1 MKNLSITKKMLLI
14 NTPAMIA
21 LIILSLIFIFM
32 TNSVNNITRQT
43 LYDELYV
50 PTAALLNADRDFYQA
65 YVAEDEIAL
74 LKASQSASDQAKT
87 YDGLITGFLDK
98 AKQEL
103 TLLSTQEPAPR
114 PSEQLEKLVADFSD
128 SAQKEIE
135 SLNTQGYAL
144 RPSQSLESLVTDFS
158 KNAQQEL
165 ALLKS
170 QNVAARPSET
180 LENLVAD
187 FSQNAESKLA
197 QLSVKNSISDASQL
211 MESLAAD
218 FSENATQ
225 AKTRMDDA
233 FTKIQANA
241 DLYENYQHP
250 TAGVTL
256 KKLHQ
261 EFTVRFDEWFNT
273 NPVTSDSTDTEKHLA
288 AFNAAREQINLM
300 TELLEAYAQGS
311 TTAIAGQIANST
323 VSSIVIV
330 AVIAV
335 LLTLLAIYVIH
346 YLKKNVLYIT
356 GISKRIAQGELQLAI
371 DEKTFARDE
380 IGQLSK
386 AMGQILYK
394 LGEYHNYIAEIAS
407 VLDAMKQ
414 GEMAIRLNQAYEGE
428 FAAVKTA
435 LLGISSSLSDTL
447 SNINIAAE
455 HVSTGAAQVANG
467 AQALAAGSSE
477 QASSIEELSIS
488 VTKVAGQAKDNSV
501 NVKAATQ
508 YVDKA
513 SADIRDGSEH
523 MSRLTGAMVNIGS
536 ASDQIVHIAKV
547 IEEIAFQTNILALN
561 AAIEAA
567 RAGNAGKG
575 FAVVADEV
583 RNLAAKSAE
592 AAKKTGELIRHS
604 AEAVAD
610 GTELVAQTAKIL
622 YNIQGNDNRVNEII
636 TEVHQASSEQ
646 VIAMEQIKKG
656 LDQIS
661 SVVQTNAAT
670 AEENS
675 AASEEMSSQAIVL
688 HSEVGKFKLG
698 ASAKWLG

>member
-1 MKNLSITKKMLLI
+1 MKNLSITKKLLLI

-32 TNSVNNITRQT
+32 TNSVNKSTQQS
-43 LYDELYV
+43 LYDELYI

-74 LKASQSASDQAKT
+74 IQARQSASEQAKA
-87 YDGLITGFLDK
+87 YDDLITGFLDK

-114 PSEQLEKLVADFSD
+114 PSEQLENLVADFSIN
-128 SAQKEIE
+128 AQKEIE
-135 SLNTQGYAL
+135 TLNTQEYTL
-144 RPSQSLESLVTDFS
+144 RPSKTLEGLVTDFS
-158 KNAQQEL
+158 INAEQEL

-187 FSQNAESKLA
+187 FSKNAESKLA
-197 QLSVKNSISDASQL
+197 QLSSNTITDESKM
-211 MESLAAD
+211 MENLAAD

-233 FTKIQANA
+233 FTKIQANQ

-256 KKLHQ
+256 KKLYQ
-261 EFTVRFDEWFNT
+261 EFTVKFDEWFST
-273 NPVTSDSTDTEKHLA
+273 NPVTSDANDTEKHLA

-311 TTAIAGQIANST
+311 TTAIAENIANST

-356 GISKRIAQGELQLAI
+356 GISKKIAQGELKLTI

-386 AMGQILYK
+386 AMGQILYR
-394 LGEYHNYIAEIAS
+394 LGEYHKYITEITS
-407 VLDAMKQ
+407 VLDCMKQ
-414 GEMAIRLNQAYEGE
+414 GEMTIRLDQAYEGE

-435 LLGISSSLSDTL
+435 LLGISSSLTDTL
-447 SNINIAAE
+447 STINIAAE
-455 HVSTGAAQVANG
+455 NVSTGAAQVANG

-477 QASSIEELSIS
+477 QASSIEELSVS
-488 VTKVAGQAKDNSV
+488 VTKVTDQAKENSV
-501 NVKAATQ
+501 NVKAATE

-513 SADIRDGSEH
+513 SADVRDGSEH
-523 MSRLTGAMVNIGS
+523 MSRLTGAMANIGS
-536 ASDQIVHIAKV
+536 ASDQIVQIAKV

-610 GTELVAQTAKIL
+610 GTEIVTQTAKIL

-636 TEVHQASSEQ
+636 TKVQQASSEQ
-646 VIAMEQIKKG
+646 VVAMEQIKIG
-656 LDQIS
+656 LNQIS

-675 AASEEMSSQAIVL
+675 AASEEMSSQAIAL
-688 HSEVGKFKLG
+688 HEEVGKFKFD